1 MDLGIRGRIA
11 LIAGGSAG
19 MGKAAALTLA
29 GEGAD
34 IVLSARGEARLL
46 VAAAEIAAAT
56 GARVTPVV
64 ADHSTPGGR
73 ATLAA
78 ACPHA
83 DILVISVSP
92 PAAVEDFR
100 AITEADWLGSVTSGL
115 VGPVELIRHF
125 SEGMAA
131 RRWGRVVAIAT
142 VAAKYPSET
151 RLLSGPARSALV
163 NYCAAVGRRLARDN
177 VAINCLLPGM
187 VATDGLERTLSAL
200 AEKNGLDR
208 AGAEALFAKQMR
220 IAARRVGTA
229 DEVGKV
235 VAMLCGDFA
244 GYVVG
249 QSLVVDGGMTNAL
262 F

>member
-1 MDLGIRGRIA
+1 MDLAITTRTA

-19 MGKAAALTLA
+19 MGKAAAMTLA
-29 GEGAD
+29 AEGAE

-46 VAAAEIAAAT
+46 AAADEIAAAT

-64 ADHSTPGGR
+64 ADHSTAEGR
-73 ATLAA
+73 AALAA
-78 ACPHA
+78 ACPSA
-83 DILVISVSP
+83 DILIVSVSP
-92 PAAVEDFR
+92 PPPVEDFR
-100 AITEADWLGSVTSGL
+100 ALTEADWLGSVSSGL
-115 VGPVELIRHF
+115 VGPAELIRHY
-125 SEGMAA
+125 SEGMVA
-131 RRWGRVVAIAT
+131 RRWGRIVCVGT
-142 VAAKYPSET
+142 VAAKFPSEM

-163 NYCAAVGRRLARDN
+163 NYVGAVGRKLARDN

-220 IAARRVGTA
+220 IPARRVGQA
-229 DEVGKV
+229 DEVGKLI
-235 VAMLCGDFA
+235 AMLCGDFA
-244 GYVVG
+244 GYLVG
-249 QSLVVDGGMTNAL
+249 QSLVVDGGMTTSL

>member
-1 MDLGIRGRIA
+1 MDLGIAGRTA

-19 MGKAAALTLA
+19 MGKAAALALA
-29 GEGAD
+29 GEGAR

-46 VAAAEIAAAT
+46 AAAQEIAAAT
-56 GARVTPVV
+56 GAEVTPVV
-64 ADHSTPGGR
+64 ADHSTPEGR
-73 ATLAA
+73 SLLAA
-78 ACPHA
+78 ACPAA

-92 PAAVEDFR
+92 PAPVEDFR
-100 AITEADWLGSVTSGL
+100 AIGEADWLGSVTSGL
-115 VGPVELIRHF
+115 VGPVELIRHY
-125 SEGMAA
+125 SEGMAE
-131 RRWGRVVAIAT
+131 RRWGRIVSIAT
-142 VAAKYPSET
+142 VAAKYPSEM

-187 VATDGLERTLSAL
+187 VATDGLERTLGAL

-220 IAARRVGTA
+220 IPARRVGEA

-235 VAMLCGDFA
+235 IAMLCGDFA

-249 QSLVVDGGMTNAL
+249 QSLVVDGGMTTSL